1 MRTWILAVMMMTG
14 LAMNAQHGD
23 RRHEGKKHDKGQ
35 KEHFTPEQRAELRTK
50 EMTLALD
57 LTDKQQAEI
66 KAFFTERNK
75 EMEKAVAERKAN
87 RDAGKKP
94 TNDERFAMKNKM
106 LDERIATKAFMKKTL
121 DARQLAKL
129 EEMKNDK
136 REKITKKGKNFK
148 KGRRR

>member
-14 LAMNAQHGD
+14 LAMNAQHGE

-57 LTDKQQAEI
+57 LTNKQQTEI
-66 KAFFTERNK
+66 KAFFIEKNK
-75 EMEKAVAERKAN
+75 EMEKVAAERKAN

-94 TNDERFAMKNKM
+94 TNDERFAMRNAM
-106 LDERIATKAFMKKTL
+106 LDERIATKAFLKKTL

-129 EEMKNDK
+129 EEMKSDK

-148 KGRRR
+148 KGGRR